1 MNRLDESLV
10 TDLRERFL
18 SGTHGRQILKI
29 VLFGS
34 YVKGGACPDSDLD
47 MLLVLSRTDG
57 ISDFL
62 ADLAIDIHSRY
73 RIGLEAVVVT
83 VDELFPTT
91 SYFLWNV
98 LRYGKEVY
106 SVPTERLKNEERKN
120 LLSLAE
126 EYREG
131 AQMAAENGLWRMTI
145 DAGYNAIELTVKSL
159 ILKHEDDLPGSHGGV
174 VGKFGELFVRSGR
187 LDKSLG
193 RRVHQALEKRNR
205 ARYQFTASVGKSD
218 ADEIIELART
228 LAELARR
235 ELEE

>member
-1 MNRLDESLV
+1 
-10 TDLRERFL
+10 
-18 SGTHGRQILKI
+18 
-29 VLFGS
+29 
-34 YVKGGACPDSDLD
+34 
-47 MLLVLSRTDG
+47 
-57 ISDFL
+57 
-62 ADLAIDIHSRY
+62 
-73 RIGLEAVVVT
+73 VVS
-83 VDELFPTT
+83 VDELFPPT